1 MTIGAFFILVY
12 NHLLTKMI
20 EIRHATITD
29 SANSQFAYDG
39 LYSEGGIDLSD
50 SYYLWLLEK
59 IKPVP
64 GKVLVDISCGR
75 GKLASFARA
84 KGLTVIG
91 LDFSLSAIR
100 VAQQN
105 DPNLNLLI
113 SDGEQI
119 AMKEQCA
126 DYVTHIGN
134 LEHYQNPEL
143 GVQEVARLLKPDGTA
158 IILLPNGFSIAGN
171 VQHVRRTG
179 QVFDDGQPIQRYN
192 TRQGWQ
198 DLLEANGLT
207 VFKTIRY
214 EHFLPKTKHDWLSHL
229 KRPSRLLRWAVSW
242 AIPFNL
248 SNCFIY
254 FCKRSSTLE

>member
-1 MTIGAFFILVY
+1 V
-12 NHLLTKMI
+12 
-20 EIRHATITD
+20 
-29 SANSQFAYDG
+29 
-39 LYSEGGIDLSD
+39 GGENLPP
-50 SYYLWLLEK
+50 L
-59 IKPVP
+59 P
-64 GKVLVDISCGR
+64 GR
-75 GKLASFARA
+75 

-179 QVFDDGQPIQRYN
+179 QVLMMG
-192 TRQGWQ
+192 
-198 DLLEANGLT
+198 
-207 VFKTIRY
+207 
-214 EHFLPKTKHDWLSHL
+214 S
-229 KRPSRLLRWAVSW
+229 
-242 AIPFNL
+242 
-248 SNCFIY
+248 
-254 FCKRSSTLE
+254 RSSATTRARVGRTFWKPTD

>member
-1 MTIGAFFILVY
+1 
-12 NHLLTKMI
+12 MI
-20 EIRHATITD
+20 EIRHATIID
-29 SANSQFAYDG
+29 SSKSQFAYDN

-59 IKPVP
+59 IQPIP
-64 GKVLVDISCGR
+64 GKVLIDVSCGR
-75 GKLASFARA
+75 GKLAAFARSR
-84 KGLTVIG
+84 GLKVIG
-91 LDFSLSAIR
+91 LDFSLTALK
-100 VAQQN
+100 VAQAV
-105 DPNLNLLI
+105 DPELDLFV

-119 AMKEQCA
+119 AMKAHCA

-143 GVQEVARLLKPDGTA
+143 GVQEVARLLKTDGTA
-158 IILLPNGFSIAGN
+158 VILLPNGFSFVGN

-207 VFKTIRY
+207 VLKTIRY
-214 EHFLPKTKHDWLSHL
+214 EHFLPKTKRDWHAHL
-229 KRPSRLLRWAVSW
+229 RRPSRLLRWALTW

-248 SNCFIY
+248 SNSFVY
-254 FCKRSSTLE
+254 FCKRTSLD